1 MRKIIVIHLLLIIS
15 IGIIPATAQQNDVEV
30 PTADIHWD
38 GSSRFNVLV
47 LGMDRRPG
55 ARNNLNARTDAIM
68 LVSFDPQTSTLGIID
83 IPRDIHMAIL
93 EIDEEMVRVNTLLV
107 RGESRA
113 EGFGP
118 YYAMQTLQFNF
129 GMYIDAYIAFDFVA
143 FIEFIDSIG
152 GITVDV
158 PVTINDPTF
167 PDMNYGY
174 APLFIRRGIN
184 ELDGRTA
191 LAYARTRHNDNDYLR
206 GQRQLDVVMAVR
218 DRLSEPAALADL
230 VQNTPQ
236 LFNTLSA
243 NFYTNIAHEDILRLG
258 LAMVRLD
265 AEDIHSGSLNEQYS
279 FTYRYRGERV
289 RVPDRELLS
298 QLLVETFGEN
308 YWR

>member
-1 MRKIIVIHLLLIIS
+1 MQKIIVTLLLLIIS
-15 IGIIPATAQQNDVEV
+15 IGIIPTNAQQSDVTI
-30 PTADIHWD
+30 PTDALRWD
-38 GSSRFNVLV
+38 GASRFNVLI

-68 LVSFDPQTSTLGIID
+68 LVSFDPQTKTLGILD
-83 IPRDIHMAIL
+83 IPRDMHMAIL

-118 YYAMQTLQFNF
+118 YYAMQTIQLNF

-143 FIEFIDSIG
+143 FIEFIDAIG

-158 PVTINDPTF
+158 PVTINDPNF

-174 APLFIRRGIN
+174 APLLIRRGIN
-184 ELDGRTA
+184 NFDGRTA
-191 LAYARTRHNDNDYLR
+191 LSYARTRHNDNDYLR

-218 DRLSEPAALADL
+218 DRLSEASALADL
-230 VQNTPQ
+230 VQNAPQ
-236 LFNTLSA
+236 LFDALSS
-243 NFYTNIAHEDILRLG
+243 NFYTNIAYEDIVRLG
-258 LAMVRLD
+258 LGMVRLD
-265 AEDIHSGSLNEQYS
+265 AEDITSGSLNEQYS

-298 QLLVETFGEN
+298 QLLVETFGEE